1 MKEKIH
7 LIGIG
12 GIGLSGLA
20 QILHEQ
26 GNIVTGSDI
35 EDSQIISSMKEKG
48 IAISIGHDYGLINNN
63 IDKVIYSSAIPK
75 SNPEL
80 NKAKE
85 LNIKTLKYSEAIKEF
100 TEDSYTIAI
109 CGTHGKTTV
118 TAFSSLALL
127 AGDKDPTVIIGSSLR
142 EFENNNYRLG
152 KDEFFIV
159 EACEYKRNFLNYS
172 PNVIILTNLEAEHLD
187 YFKDLEDYKSAFKEF
202 IAKLPEDGYL
212 IANGDDENVLD
223 VIKDAK
229 AQTILFTKEDERLN
243 EIILSIP
250 GEFNKLNALCG
261 LILGQ
266 LFNIERNKILE
277 KFKTFKGA
285 WRRYEI
291 IGKYNE
297 MLVINDYAHH
307 PTAIKATIEATKN
320 KYPEA
325 KICCVF
331 QPHQYNRTKNF
342 INEFSKAFKEA
353 KTVILPDIYKVR
365 DKKEDVEGISIDDLV
380 ESINKNGTE
389 TLKITDYQDIKEYFE
404 DNHTKYD
411 VLLIMGAGDIWKFGE
426 YLFHSAKNICLNCED

>member
-35 EDSQIISSMKEKG
+35 EDSHIITSMQEKG
-48 IAISIGHDYGLINNN
+48 IKISVGHDENLINENLN
-63 IDKVIYSSAIPK
+63 KVIYSSAIPSK
-75 SNPEL
+75 NSEL
-80 NKAKE
+80 TKAKR
-85 LNIKTLKYSEAIKEF
+85 LGITVLKYSEAIKEF
-100 TEDSYTIAI
+100 TENSYTIAI

-127 AGDKDPTVIIGSSLR
+127 AGEKDPTVIIGSNLR
-142 EFENNNYRLG
+142 EFGNNNYRKG
-152 KDEFFIV
+152 GEKYFIV

-172 PNVIILTNLEAEHLD
+172 PNIIILTNLETEHLD
-187 YFKDLEDYKSAFKEF
+187 YFKDLEDYKDAFKEF
-202 IAKLPEDGYL
+202 ISKLPEDGYL
-212 IANGDDENVLD
+212 IANGDDSNVLD

-229 AQTILFTKEDERLN
+229 AQTILFSKDDERMDQIN
-243 EIILSIP
+243 LSIP
-250 GEFNKLNALCG
+250 GEFNKMNALSG

-266 LFNIERNKILE
+266 LLNIDRNEILKSFE
-277 KFKTFKGA
+277 NFKGA

-291 IGKYNE
+291 LGKYNE

-307 PTAIKATIEATKN
+307 PTAIEATIKATKT
-320 KYPEA
+320 KYPESR
-325 KICCVF
+325 ICCVF

-342 INEFSKAFKEA
+342 LNEFAKSFKNA
-353 KTVILPDIYKVR
+353 DCVILPDIYKVR
-365 DKKEDVEGISIDDLV
+365 DTKEDIQEVSIDKLV
-380 ESINKNGTE
+380 DSINKLDTE
-389 TLKITDYQDIKEYFE
+389 ALKISEYEEIKIYFE
-404 DNHTKYD
+404 QNHSKYD

-426 YLFHSAKNICLNCED
+426 YLTD